1 MDTWR
6 LIQHPPYPA
15 AWNMAVDEAILESTV
30 NRASLP
36 TLRLYGWQPFA
47 LSLGRTQKF
56 NEVDVSALALR
67 EWDVVRRP
75 TGGKAILHAD
85 ELTYSVCA
93 SQDDPHVS
101 GSVLKSYRMLSQGL
115 LKGLELAGV
124 AADSQPKAEKDLD
137 RLTNP
142 VCFQYPSDY
151 EITFGGKKL
160 IGSAQARLSNGVLQ
174 HGAIPL
180 YGDICRVVSV
190 LAFASEEQ
198 RLAAINNLRSHAT
211 TVELCL
217 GHTPTWD
224 FLAGCIQS
232 GFAQA
237 LDLQFEIGTLT
248 LAEKKR
254 AFQLWKVKYAND
266 QWTQRM

>member
-1 MDTWR
+1 
-6 LIQHPPYPA
+6 
-15 AWNMAVDEAILESTV
+15 MAVDEAILESTV
-30 NRASLP
+30 NGDSPP
-36 TLRLYGWQPFA
+36 TLRLYSWQPFA

-56 NEVDVSALALR
+56 NEVDTSALA
-67 EWDVVRRP
+67 EHGWDVVRRP

-93 SQDDPHVS
+93 AQDDPHVS
-101 GSVLKSYRMLSQGL
+101 DNVLKSYRLLARGL
-115 LKGLELAGV
+115 LQGLELAGIP
-124 AADSQPKAEKDLD
+124 ADSQPNAEKSLD

-180 YGDICRVVSV
+180 FGDICRVVSV
-190 LAFASEEQ
+190 LVFASDEQ
-198 RLAAINNLRSHAT
+198 RQAAIDNLREHAT
-211 TVELCL
+211 TIEACL
-217 GHTPTWD
+217 GHAPTWD
-224 FLAGCIQS
+224 FIAGCIQD

-237 LDLQFEIGTLT
+237 LDLSFEIDMLT
-248 LAEKKR
+248 PNEKTR
-254 AFQLWKVKYAND
+254 AFQLWKEKYAND

>member
-1 MDTWR
+1 MDNWR
-6 LIQHPPYPA
+6 LILHPPYPA

-30 NRASLP
+30 NGDSPP
-36 TLRLYGWQPFA
+36 TLRLYSWQPFA

-56 NEVDVSALALR
+56 NEVDTSALA
-67 EWDVVRRP
+67 EHGWDVVRRP

-93 SQDDPHVS
+93 AQDDPHVS
-101 GSVLKSYRMLSQGL
+101 DNVLKSYRLLARGL
-115 LKGLELAGV
+115 LQGLELAGIP
-124 AADSQPKAEKDLD
+124 ADSQPNAEKSLD

-180 YGDICRVVSV
+180 FGDICRVVSV
-190 LAFASEEQ
+190 LVFASDEQ
-198 RLAAINNLRSHAT
+198 RQAAIDNLREHAT
-211 TVELCL
+211 TIEACL
-217 GHTPTWD
+217 GHAPTWD
-224 FLAGCIQS
+224 FIAGCIQD

-237 LDLQFEIGTLT
+237 LDLSFEIDMLT
-248 LAEKKR
+248 PNEKTR
-254 AFQLWKVKYAND
+254 AFQLWKEKYAND

>member
-1 MDTWR
+1 MDNWR
-6 LIQHPPYPA
+6 LILHPPYPA

-30 NRASLP
+30 NGASLP

-56 NEVDVSALALR
+56 NEVDTSTLAANG
-67 EWDVVRRP
+67 WDIVRRP

-93 SQDDPHVS
+93 AQDDPHVS
-101 GSVLKSYRMLSQGL
+101 GNVLESYRMLSQGL
-115 LKGLELAGV
+115 LKGLQLAGIQ
-124 AADSQPKAEKDLD
+124 ADSQPSGEKSMD

-160 IGSAQARLSNGVLQ
+160 IGSAQARLGNGVLQ

-180 YGDICRVVSV
+180 IGDICRVVSV
-190 LAFASEEQ
+190 LAFESDAQ
-198 RLAAINNLRSHAT
+198 RLEAVDNLREHAT
-211 TVELCL
+211 TVEACL
-217 GHTPTWD
+217 GHPPTWE
-224 FLAGCIQS
+224 LMAHYLQA

-237 LDLQFEIGTLT
+237 LDLHFEPGKLS
-248 LAEKKR
+248 ANEKAR
-254 AFQLWKVKYAND
+254 AFQLWKDKYANN
-266 QWTQRM
+266 QWTQRI